1 MRHNTHDMNYVVV
14 MEALMKCY
22 SNNGGDGGGD
32 GECILILLVLVKGS
46 AFGWIA
52 FSR

>member
-1 MRHNTHDMNYVVV
+1 MNYVVV

-22 SNNGGDGGGD
+22 SNNSGGGGGDGGDGD